1 VTVIIRTVT
10 WPADVT
16 PRQVAD
22 VLRPYLTVAA
32 EEMVREIIELIPEF
46 ARPDDDNYRRTVQ
59 LSVQRS
65 LSTFLD
71 VLDGRTGDADWL
83 QMYRAVGAG
92 EMREGRS
99 LESLHAAMRTGAR
112 VAWRQLIDFAEQ
124 TELPT
129 RVLGILAEATFQHL
143 DAIAGA
149 AAEGYAQEQAMVA
162 GEVDRRRRRLL
173 ELMLADPPAAVEA
186 VSVAAASARWRV
198 PQSVC
203 VVVLDEHSVATQPPP
218 IFPPEVLVNL
228 ERHEPAL
235 IVPAPET
242 EGARRA
248 LGQSLG
254 RHRAAVGPPVP
265 ARGALMSMQWARQAL
280 TLARRGIL
288 HSGPIVWCRDHLG
301 TLVLFRDER
310 LLAELARQ
318 RLAPLAP
325 IRPAQREQLA
335 ETLSAWLRLDRSAP
349 EVAARLH
356 VHPQTVRYRLR
367 RLHQLFGDQLADT
380 ESRFELEV
388 ALRARAL
395 VDPPP

>member
-1 VTVIIRTVT
+1 VTATIRTVT
-10 WPADVT
+10 WPDDVT

-22 VLRPYLTVAA
+22 VLRPYISSAV
-32 EEMVREIIELIPEF
+32 EEMVHEITELIPEF
-46 ARPDDDNYRRTVQ
+46 ARPHDDNYRRTVE
-59 LSVQRS
+59 LSAQRS
-65 LSTFLD
+65 LETFLD
-71 VLDGRTGDADWL
+71 VLGGNADDREWL
-83 QMYRAVGAG
+83 DTYRAVGAG

-99 LESLHAAMRTGAR
+99 LDSLHSAMRLGAR
-112 VAWRQLIDFAEQ
+112 VAWRRLIDFAER
-124 TELPT
+124 TALPT

-149 AAEGYAQEQAMVA
+149 AAEGYAQAQAMAA

-173 ELMLADPPAAVEA
+173 ELMLADPPAAIEA

-203 VVVLDEHSVATQPPP
+203 VVVLDEYSVAEQPPP
-218 IFPPEVLVNL
+218 MFPPEVLVNL
-228 ERHEPAL
+228 ERPEPAL
-235 IVPAPET
+235 ILAAPET
-242 EGARRA
+242 AAARRELVQG
-248 LGQSLG
+248 LGS
-254 RHRAAVGPPVP
+254 RRAAVGPAVP
-265 ARGALMSMQWARQAL
+265 PRSAPLSMRWARQAL
-280 TLARRGIL
+280 TLARRDIL

-318 RLAPLAP
+318 RLAPLAS
-325 IRPAQREQLA
+325 IRDGQRQQLA
-335 ETLSAWLRLDRSAP
+335 DTLLAWLQLDRSAP

-367 RLHQLFGDQLADT
+367 RLHQLFGDQLGDT

-388 ALRARAL
+388 ALRARDL
-395 VDPPP
+395 LDPPL